1 MATNAAHQTSSSP
14 RAGAPRRRGG
24 GLGRALGL
32 LTRLALGGAGAAL
45 LIAPAALAAHLGP
58 WATGPLTAGWTLA
71 EALGAG
77 LLGVAALWTLRALL
91 RRPAWEAVPPGVEQ
105 TAPVR
110 PASVQPASVPFRAEG
125 VRDEAEPTA
134 EAPAPPRVDDVDP
147 AAVRSTWSA
156 SRSSEEHAPSTVP
169 FPAAAIG
176 PGNEEQA
183 EEETAP
189 AVAGHDWDE
198 AWGEEGNEPS
208 VIRFED
214 VPNSVEVNG
223 KLVDLTEMDFEGSNE
238 DRLKGLSK
246 KERRTVRKALRDR
259 ERMLLRAA

>member
-1 MATNAAHQTSSSP
+1 MATNAAHHTSSSP
-14 RAGAPRRRGG
+14 RADAPRRRGG
-24 GLGRALGL
+24 FGRTLGL
-32 LTRLALGGAGAAL
+32 LTRLALGAVGAGL
-45 LIAPAALAAHLGP
+45 LVAPAALAPLLGP
-58 WATGPLTAGWTLA
+58 WAAGSLAAGWTVA
-71 EALGAG
+71 EALGAA

-91 RRPAWEAVPPGVEQ
+91 RRPSWEAVPAGVGQ
-105 TAPVR
+105 VVPAR
-110 PASVQPASVPFRAEG
+110 PASVQPASVPFRAEED
-125 VRDEAEPTA
+125 RDGAEPVA

-156 SRSSEEHAPSTVP
+156 SRPKEKNAPSTVP

-176 PGNEEQA
+176 PEIEERT
-183 EEETAP
+183 EEESAP
-189 AVAGHDWDE
+189 AVAGRDWDE

-214 VPNSVEVNG
+214 VPNCVEVNG
-223 KLVDLTEMDFEGSNE
+223 KVVDLTEMDFEGSNE